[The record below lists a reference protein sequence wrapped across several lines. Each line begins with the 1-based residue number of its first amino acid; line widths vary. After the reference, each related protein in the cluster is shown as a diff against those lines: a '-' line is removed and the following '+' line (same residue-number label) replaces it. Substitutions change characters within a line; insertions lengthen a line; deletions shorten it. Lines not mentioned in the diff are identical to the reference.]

1 VTVKLSISVPDDVA
15 AWLTEQVNVSA
26 AVAEAVRAQM
36 HATRTDEVLRAAGF
50 TVTEAGK
57 RRWRERLR
65 EPIPAEAL
73 AEGRRMLSG
82 SGAPPAR
89 GSAA

>member
-1 VTVKLSISVPDDVA
+1 MTVKLSISVPDDVA
-15 AWLTEQVNVSA
+15 AWLNEQFNVSA
-26 AVAEAVRAQM
+26 AVTEAVRAHM
-36 HATRTDEVLRAAGF
+36 HAVRTDEVLRAAGF
-50 TVTEAGK
+50 AVTEEGK

-73 AEGRRMLSG
+73 AEGRRMLAG
-82 SGAPPAR
+82 SGPSPAS